1 MGEFVKRLGNYTC
14 IKKNDTLDIA
24 YLSHYTSNIN
34 AISNICSG
42 EFWATDIKD
51 FGDKCEGRLILQRIN
66 EIISKL
72 NVLSDNQKR
81 YVYNLI
87 GDDNKIEDFISEHRT
102 AVLSMCLDT
111 NSDYLWNNY
120 AGENGYNIIF
130 DKNMFIDGLF
140 FYNAKG
146 EIKDKD
152 YIKHSKIIY
161 DTNEQVNIIKKEIYD
176 LMAANEFGFDDATKI
191 EYILHHLMYV
201 GNFYKQECDLDN
213 HYKDEKEYRILINT
227 DIPTE
232 KYPEIE
238 KMIPKYYYNDKNNSH
253 YNIFHFN
260 RNSIKTIVCNSRKAK
275 EDIENI
281 ITDIPIVLRESV

>member
-1 MGEFVKRLGNYTC
+1 
-14 IKKNDTLDIA
+14 
-24 YLSHYTSNIN
+24 
-34 AISNICSG
+34 
-42 EFWATDIKD
+42 
-51 FGDKCEGRLILQRIN
+51 
-66 EIISKL
+66 
-72 NVLSDNQKR
+72 
-81 YVYNLI
+81 
-87 GDDNKIEDFISEHRT
+87 
-102 AVLSMCLDT
+102 
-111 NSDYLWNNY
+111 
-120 AGENGYNIIF
+120 
-130 DKNMFIDGLF
+130 
-140 FYNAKG
+140 
-146 EIKDKD
+146 
-152 YIKHSKIIY
+152 
-161 DTNEQVNIIKKEIYD
+161 
-176 LMAANEFGFDDATKI
+176 MAANEFGFDDATKI